1 MRLKNFCQNKIIFL
15 EKNIILLFL
24 IFTLSRIFYYN
35 FFDINF
41 DTWTIDVYWQYF
53 PKNLLKNHL
62 LTSVFYDHHQPPLL
76 NLIVGISM
84 KLTKDFLF
92 YLQAIYLFSG
102 FLSSLF
108 IYLICLNFNISKN
121 LSFLVAAFLLILP
134 TTILYENHLYKDHLT
149 FFFLTWLFYFS
160 FKIYNQNN
168 SLFDVINF
176 IKFVLTFYNK
186 RNFSYILGIYFL
198 IFFLKKLV

>member
-1 MRLKNFCQNKIIFL
+1 MGLKNFYHNKIIFF
-15 EKNIILLFL
+15 EKNIIFLFL
-24 IFTLSRIFYYN
+24 IFILSRVFYYN

-84 KLTKDFLF
+84 KLTKNFLF
-92 YLQAIYLFSG
+92 YLQVIYLFCG

-108 IYLICLNFNISKN
+108 IYLICLNFNISKK
-121 LSFLVAAFLLILP
+121 LSILITIFLLILP
-134 TTILYENHLYKDHLT
+134 TTILYENHLYKDHIT
-149 FFFLTWLFYFS
+149 FFFFNMVILFF
-160 FKIYNQNN
+160 IQNLQ
-168 SLFDVINF
+168 S
-176 IKFVLTFYNK
+176 K
-186 RNFSYILGIYFL
+186 
-198 IFFLKKLV
+198 